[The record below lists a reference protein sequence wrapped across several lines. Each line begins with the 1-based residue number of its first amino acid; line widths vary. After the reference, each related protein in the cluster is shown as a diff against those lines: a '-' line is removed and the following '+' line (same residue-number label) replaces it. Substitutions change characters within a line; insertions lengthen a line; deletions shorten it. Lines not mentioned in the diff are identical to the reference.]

1 MRALEVLMEQHAARL
16 ALHAHPLESRVEL
29 AARGAHEGLEGLRGR
44 ACEADAVAVSR
55 TARRGRSKL
64 QARQRRWPWWVRPTG
79 ASPHCLVIVG
89 GEHAAVVAGDAG
101 SSGARRGAGGGGRR
115 HEIAPRACLA
125 RKFGENS
132 GKRRTADLCAIRP
145 DRHAKGAARIK
156 RLLTLS
162 L

>member
-1 MRALEVLMEQHAARL
+1 MPPSLPAMLDRREPGEEPAA
-16 ALHAHPLESRVEL
+16 E
-29 AARGAHEGLEGLRGR
+29 
-44 ACEADAVAVSR
+44 
-55 TARRGRSKL
+55 
-64 QARQRRWPWWVRPTG
+64 
-79 ASPHCLVIVG
+79 
-89 GEHAAVVAGDAG
+89 
-101 SSGARRGAGGGGRR
+101 GGGMKSR
-115 HEIAPRACLA
+115 LA